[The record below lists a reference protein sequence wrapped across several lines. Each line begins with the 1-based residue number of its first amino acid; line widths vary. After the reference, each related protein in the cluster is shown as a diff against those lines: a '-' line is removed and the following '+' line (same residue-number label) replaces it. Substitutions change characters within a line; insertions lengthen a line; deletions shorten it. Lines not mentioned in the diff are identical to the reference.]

1 MDETIGIR
9 ELKAHVSELLKC
21 VREDGASYT
30 ITHRG
35 QAVALLTPVRPS
47 PVTEDDDQAF
57 SNVAETLAVF
67 DALAEDIARH
77 LAPDSAISAVEM
89 IREQRRDL

>member
-1 MDETIGIR
+1 MCIR
-9 ELKAHVSELLKC
+9 DS
-21 VREDGASYT
+21 
-30 ITHRG
+30 
-35 QAVALLTPVRPS
+35 LTPVRPS

-67 DALAEDIARH
+67 DSLAEDIARH
-77 LAPDSAISAVEM
+77 LAPDSAVSAVEM

>member
-30 ITHRG
+30 ITHR
-35 QAVALLTPVRPS
+35 
-47 PVTEDDDQAF
+47 DQAF

-67 DALAEDIARH
+67 DSLAEDIARH
-77 LAPDSAISAVEM
+77 LAPDSAVSAVEM

>member
-9 ELKAHVSELLKC
+9 ELKAHVSDILKC
-21 VREDGASYT
+21 IREDGASYT
-30 ITHRG
+30 VTHRG
-35 QAVALLTPVRPS
+35 QAVARLTPVRS
-47 PVTEDDDQAF
+47 APVPEGEDQPFA
-57 SNVAETLAVF
+57 SVAETLAAF

-77 LAPDSAISAVEM
+77 LAPNSTVSAVDM